1 MTQWGEI
8 MSSFMDQN
16 AETLSEQDQCN
27 IKFIM
32 ALKNAL
38 NVINGKWKLA
48 IVATMIKQPRRF
60 NEIER
65 LLQGITPRMISKEL
79 KELELNNVVEKI
91 EHLDAESGRI
101 IAMYDLT
108 ESGRGLEKLMV
119 QMAVWGQEHKNHHS
133 YYPDQI

>member
-1 MTQWGEI
+1 MAD
-8 MSSFMDQN
+8 FMKEN
-16 AETLSEQDQCN
+16 AETLSEDDQCN
-27 IKFIM
+27 LMFIV
-32 ALKNAL
+32 ALKNAM

-91 EHLDAESGRI
+91 ESVDEITGKMTS
-101 IAMYDLT
+101 MYDLT
-108 ESGRGLEKLMV
+108 PSGRGLEKLMV
-119 QMAVWGQEHKNHHS
+119 QMAVWGQEHKES
-133 YYPDQI
+133 LK

>member
-1 MTQWGEI
+1 MAD
-8 MSSFMDQN
+8 FMKEN
-16 AETLSEQDQCN
+16 AETLSEDDQCN
-27 IKFIM
+27 LMFIV
-32 ALKNAL
+32 ALKNAM

-91 EHLDAESGRI
+91 ESLDETTGKTTS
-101 IAMYDLT
+101 MYDLT
-108 ESGRGLEKLMV
+108 PSGRGLEKLMV
-119 QMAVWGQEHKNHHS
+119 QMAVWGQEHKES
-133 YYPDQI
+133 LK

>member
-1 MTQWGEI
+1 MAD
-8 MSSFMDQN
+8 FMKEN

-27 IKFIM
+27 LKFIV
-32 ALKNAL
+32 ALKNAM

-48 IVATMIKQPRRF
+48 IIATMIKQPRRF

-79 KELELNNVVEKI
+79 KELELNNVVHKI
-91 EHLDAESGRI
+91 ESVDTETGRTTT
-101 IAMYDLT
+101 MYDLT

-119 QMAVWGQEHKNHHS
+119 QMAVWGQNHKENT
-133 YYPDQI
+133 

>member
-1 MTQWGEI
+1 MAD
-8 MSSFMDQN
+8 FMKEN
-16 AETLSEQDQCN
+16 AETLSEDDQCN
-27 IKFIM
+27 LMFIV
-32 ALKNAL
+32 ALKNAM

-91 EHLDAESGRI
+91 ESVDETTGKTTS
-101 IAMYDLT
+101 MYDLT
-108 ESGRGLEKLMV
+108 PSGRGLEKLMV
-119 QMAVWGQEHKNHHS
+119 QMAVWGQEHKES
-133 YYPDQI
+133 LK

>member
-1 MTQWGEI
+1 MAD
-8 MSSFMDQN
+8 FMQEN
-16 AETLSEQDQCN
+16 AETLSEDDQCN
-27 IKFIM
+27 LMFIV
-32 ALKNAL
+32 ALKNAM

-91 EHLDAESGRI
+91 ESVDEITGKTTS
-101 IAMYDLT
+101 MYDLT
-108 ESGRGLEKLMV
+108 PSGRGLEKLMV
-119 QMAVWGQEHKNHHS
+119 QMAVWGQEHKES
-133 YYPDQI
+133 LK

>member
-1 MTQWGEI
+1 MAD
-8 MSSFMDQN
+8 FMKEN
-16 AETLSEQDQCN
+16 AETLSEDDQCN
-27 IKFIM
+27 LMFIV
-32 ALKNAL
+32 ALKNAM

-91 EHLDAESGRI
+91 ESLDETTGKTTS
-101 IAMYDLT
+101 MYDLT
-108 ESGRGLEKLMV
+108 SSGRGLEKLMV
-119 QMAVWGQEHKNHHS
+119 QMAVWGQEHKES
-133 YYPDQI
+133 LK